1 MDRYPLQHDRN
12 ILHPSQDVNYIC
24 HYGNHVRHRHVDITI
39 SIRYSN
45 LLGQKRLGFVRVR
58 LGIRELIEFLN
69 RVTHNHS
76 ILFSKTRS
84 LLNKTRLYPN
94 LFNNAALP
102 LNTIPVNS
110 NDCSMD
116 FVLGGIARGLGYA
129 TLTIY
134 MT

>member
-1 MDRYPLQHDRN
+1 MDKYPLHHARN
-12 ILHPSQDVNYIC
+12 ILHRLIDVNYIC
-24 HYGNHVRHRHVDITI
+24 HRYTDIAV
-39 SIRYSN
+39 SIRHSI
-45 LLGQKRLGFVRVR
+45 LLGRNRLGFVRVR

-69 RVTHNHS
+69 RVTHNRS

-84 LLNKTRLYPN
+84 LLNKIRLYPN
-94 LFNNAALP
+94 LFNNAALT

-116 FVLGGIARGLGYA
+116 FVLVGIVCGLGYA

>member
-12 ILHPSQDVNYIC
+12 ILHRLIDVNYIC
-24 HYGNHVRHRHVDITI
+24 HRYTDIAV
-39 SIRYSN
+39 SIRHSV
-45 LLGQKRLGFVRVR
+45 LLGQNRLGFVRVR

-69 RVTHNHS
+69 RVTHNRS

-84 LLNKTRLYPN
+84 LLNKIRLYPN

-116 FVLGGIARGLGYA
+116 FVLVGIAYGLGYA

>member
-1 MDRYPLQHDRN
+1 MDKYPLHHARY
-12 ILHPSQDVNYIC
+12 ILHRLIDVNYIC
-24 HYGNHVRHRHVDITI
+24 HRYTDIAVTIRH
-39 SIRYSN
+39 SI
-45 LLGQKRLGFVRVR
+45 LLGRNRLGFVRVR

-69 RVTHNHS
+69 RVTHNRS

-84 LLNKTRLYPN
+84 LLNKIRLYPN
-94 LFNNAALP
+94 LFNNAALT

-110 NDCSMD
+110 NGCSMD
-116 FVLGGIARGLGYA
+116 FVLVGIAYGLGYA